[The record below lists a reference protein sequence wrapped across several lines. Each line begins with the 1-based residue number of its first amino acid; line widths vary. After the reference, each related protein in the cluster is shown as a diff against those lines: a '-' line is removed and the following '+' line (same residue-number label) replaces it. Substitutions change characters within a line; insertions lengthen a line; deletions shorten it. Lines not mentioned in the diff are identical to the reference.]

1 MSIVRKKRL
10 KSHLQNSADG
20 YDTEQL
26 HDYQRSLGR
35 GASVAV
41 RRFTPASVYIISPL
55 DNE

>member
-10 KSHLQNSADG
+10 KSHLQNNTDG